1 MWKLLSE
8 QYCNGLQSVSEML
21 SVVFIFCQ
29 VDSLSES
36 EDEEEEERVS
46 YRL

>member
-1 MWKLLSE
+1 MIMSGSWVL
-8 QYCNGLQSVSEML
+8 C
-21 SVVFIFCQ
+21 FFFCQ

-36 EDEEEEERVS
+36 EDEDGEEWVS